1 MRAFACSGARVR
13 ELELHSSQLTQRLR
27 DATDLLE
34 RRGVAERVARD
45 ELRRLEADHNQGAS
59 TYLEQVCSTSRP
71 RASVTL
77 LQLDNLRQQI
87 RDAEEALQR
96 RSLPAH
102 TVVLSTIY

>member
-1 MRAFACSGARVR
+1 MQLALAFQPAPHTMCACSCSGARVR

-59 TYLEQVCSTSRP
+59 TYLEQVCGLAVHHDP
-71 RASVTL
+71 EL
-77 LQLDNLRQQI
+77 I
-87 RDAEEALQR
+87 
-96 RSLPAH
+96 
-102 TVVLSTIY
+102 